1 MKNTIGETGI
11 IDEVNNP
18 FGRNRQSWIEQG
30 YGLTKHR
37 KAQLMPLLN
46 MQTEQI
52 LDYRPENEAKY
63 VAFIAIRWGF
73 AILSGEKLVR
83 TQKLDDY
90 ESYTPYGNR
99 K

>member
-1 MKNTIGETGI
+1 MKNIIGEVGI
-11 IDEVNNP
+11 IDEVKNP
-18 FGRNRQSWIEQG
+18 FSRNRQSWIEQG

-46 MQTEQI
+46 MQAKQI

-73 AILSGEKLVR
+73 AMLSNEKLVG
-83 TQKLDDY
+83 THKLDDY
-90 ESYTPYGNR
+90 EFFTPRGSR